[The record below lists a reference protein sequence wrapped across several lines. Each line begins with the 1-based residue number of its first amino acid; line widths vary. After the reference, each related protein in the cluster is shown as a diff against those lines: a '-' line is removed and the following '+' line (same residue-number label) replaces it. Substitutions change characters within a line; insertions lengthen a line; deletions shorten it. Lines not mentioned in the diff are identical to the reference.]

1 MNSTIGRNV
10 MSCCERYYT
19 NIESIVL
26 SVNNIDRV
34 AGTVSEDI
42 YSSVNMLNELLH
54 CRDGTFNLSN
64 TLFGTGDIEQLI
76 ILVCTN

>member
-1 MNSTIGRNV
+1 MNAITPVIDSIINRTFPINV
-10 MSCCERYYT
+10 
-19 NIESIVL
+19 
-26 SVNNIDRV
+26 IDRV
-34 AGTVSEDI
+34 AGTIPVSKNI

-64 TLFGTGDIEQLI
+64 TLFDRGDIEQLI